1 VFVTLNHLDPILMP
15 AVKAGSLPL
24 EWSPVRSSAWV
35 GWIKTC
41 LKILTES
48 DKHSSLLR
56 RKIHYERKKIMPQ
69 ARARRAKPA
78 GFSAVGE
85 QARLVPGMDRI
96 RITKM
101 GHGHE
106 LK

>member
-1 VFVTLNHLDPILMP
+1 M
-15 AVKAGSLPL
+15 
-24 EWSPVRSSAWV
+24 
-35 GWIKTC
+35 KTC

-56 RKIHYERKKIMPQ
+56 RKINNYGRKKIMPQ
-69 ARARRAKPA
+69 ARVRRAKPA
-78 GFSAVGE
+78 GFSPVGE
-85 QARLVPGMDRI
+85 QARLVPGMERI

-106 LK
+106 WK